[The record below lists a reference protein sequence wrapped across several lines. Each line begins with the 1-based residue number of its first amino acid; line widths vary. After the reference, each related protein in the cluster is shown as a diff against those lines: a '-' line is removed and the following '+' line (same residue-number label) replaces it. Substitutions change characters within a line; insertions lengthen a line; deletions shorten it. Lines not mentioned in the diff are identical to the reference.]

1 MEAQKG
7 KLFRF
12 GRAIRVLLIVIVI
25 VTGLSALVTFWD
37 ALSCVLRPADEV
49 VYVIGAVEMRARE
62 RALTNFGAC
71 VYNVCTV
78 IAFVF
83 CMGMTRKMSEDKNP
97 FNAENVRLLR
107 KMAWL
112 FGLTAAGSLV
122 TSAAYAVSAGYGAG
136 TAVLSVF
143 IMTALQLVVALLLGF
158 LADVFEY
165 GTELQRLSD
174 ETL

>member
-49 VYVIGAVEMRARE
+49 VYVIEAVEMRARE

-71 VYNVCTV
+71 VYNVCTI

-83 CMGMTRKMSEDKNP
+83 CMGMTRRMAEGRDP
-97 FNAENVRLLR
+97 FNAENVRMLR

-112 FGLTAAGSLV
+112 FGLTAAASLV
-122 TSAAYAVSAGYGAG
+122 SSAAYAVSAGYGAG
-136 TAVLSVF
+136 TAALSVL
-143 IMTALQLVVALLLGF
+143 ISTALQLVVALLLGF

-165 GTELQRLSD
+165 GTELQQLSD

>member
-49 VYVIGAVEMRARE
+49 VYVIEAVEMRARE

-136 TAVLSVF
+136 PAVLSVF
-143 IMTALQLVVALLLGF
+143 IWRCCWAFWRTCSSTARSCSSSR
-158 LADVFEY
+158 
-165 GTELQRLSD
+165 TRLCEGD
-174 ETL
+174 AGCR